1 MDNLTKEQR
10 KKSMTAIK
18 SSDTNIELLL
28 RKALWERNIR
38 YRKNFTG
45 LPGKPDIA
53 IAKYHIAIFCDSEFW
68 HGYDWGNSRERIHSN
83 RDYWIPK
90 IEKNMLRDQQ
100 VNAALAEMGWTVL
113 RFWGKQIRKD
123 TRSCVN
129 AIIMLIE
136 KQNRQ

>member
-1 MDNLTKEQR
+1 
-10 KKSMTAIK
+10 
-18 SSDTNIELLL
+18 
-28 RKALWERNIR
+28 
-38 YRKNFTG
+38 
-45 LPGKPDIA
+45 
-53 IAKYHIAIFCDSEFW
+53 
-68 HGYDWGNSRERIHSN
+68 
-83 RDYWIPK
+83 
-90 IEKNMLRDQQ
+90 MLRDQQ